1 MATFEEE
8 AVGHQGMEMGM
19 SAGVISETFAEITAF
34 EVFAND
40 MWNDR
45 PIKIVFLLEEIVIAL
60 LEYDTF

>member
-1 MATFEEE
+1 MSRQGIATEKLDQRTEIHFWHDKEMATFEEE

-40 MWNDR
+40 M
-45 PIKIVFLLEEIVIAL
+45 
-60 LEYDTF
+60 